1 MTNNYNCH
9 PREGG
14 DLNLTE
20 DSRLRGNDKPLWLE
34 KLQNKY
40 GALDAAD
47 LLREMIKGEFAEKI
61 ALISSF
67 GADAALL
74 LAMVAEVDASTPILF
89 LETGKHFPETLEYVE
104 TLKTQLK
111 LTNLHFLTPD
121 PEMLKRIDEK
131 GDLWNAN
138 PDRCCWLRKVEPL
151 DRAVKNLGIEA
162 LITGRKKYQ
171 TSDRAELKTIELDDK
186 NIFRINPLAN
196 WDKDRQKAEF
206 ANRTLPAHPL
216 LEKGYLSIGCAP
228 CTSIVKVGEDERAG
242 RWRHT
247 AGDDNAQ
254 KTECGLHVSTDKI

>member
-1 MTNNYNCH
+1 MT
-9 PREGG
+9 EQK
-14 DLNLTE
+14 L
-20 DSRLRGNDKPLWLE
+20 LE
-34 KLQNKY
+34 LQNKY

-47 LLREMIKGEFAEKI
+47 LLREMITREFKGKI

-74 LAMVAEVDASTPILF
+74 LAMVFEVDANTPILF

-104 TLKTQLK
+104 TLKNQLK

-121 PEMLKRIDEK
+121 PEILKRIDGA
-131 GDLWNAN
+131 GDLWSSN

-151 DRAVKNLGIEA
+151 DRAVKELGISA

-196 WDKDRQKAEF
+196 WDKARQKAEF
-206 ANRTLPAHPL
+206 ASRNLPTHPL
-216 LEKGYLSIGCAP
+216 IEKGYLSIGCAP
-228 CTSIVKVGEDERAG
+228 CTAPVKEGEDERAG
-242 RWRHT
+242 RWKHT
-247 AGDDNAQ
+247 AKDGEQ
-254 KTECGLHVSTDKI
+254 KTECGLHVILDTNL